1 MMANTCFENKHRQN
15 PNGGFK
21 YEGKR
26 KIPNMKKA
34 YKMETTN

>member
-1 MMANTCFENKHRQN
+1 MIASTCFGKKHRQN

-26 KIPNMKKA
+26 KIPNTKKVCQ
-34 YKMETTN
+34 MGTSN

>member
-1 MMANTCFENKHRQN
+1 MASTRFENKHRQN

-34 YKMETTN
+34 CQMETTN